1 MTEKNIIHFESG
13 VLSFLCDNFHSVYLC
28 FLKLHQC
35 IMDKICRLL
44 IFKSSIQSKKINM
57 NNIC

>member
-1 MTEKNIIHFESG
+1 MTEKNYSFESD
-13 VLSFLCDNFHSVYLC
+13 VLSFLCDNFHSVNLC
-28 FLKLHQC
+28 ILKLHQC

-44 IFKSSIQSKKINM
+44 IFKSSIQSKNINM

>member
-1 MTEKNIIHFESG
+1 MTEKNYSFESD
-13 VLSFLCDNFHSVYLC
+13 VLSFLCDNFHPVHLC

-44 IFKSSIQSKKINM
+44 IFKSSIQSKK
-57 NNIC
+57 